1 MITSPPQVKDR
12 GLGGFVLSRE
22 YRKLRLTVQELELG
36 TLRQI
41 TPARFAA
48 IERRLEVVGNR
59 EPEELA
65 TAATFDA
72 SNIPDGTMLDF
83 APSFVDDMAAC
94 IRGDGKPLNDDEFE
108 QLLRACGISDNP
120 R

>member
-1 MITSPPQVKDR
+1 M
-12 GLGGFVLSRE
+12 
-22 YRKLRLTVQELELG
+22 
-36 TLRQI
+36 RQI
-41 TPARFAA
+41 TPDQIAE

-59 EPEELA
+59 EPEELE

-72 SNIPDGTMLDF
+72 SGIPNGTMLDF

-94 IRGDGKPLNDDEFE
+94 IRGDGKPLDDHEFE